1 MAILDYK
8 ISVDDIR
15 ENRIRITAPDRLE
28 GNPEDNKKVFD
39 RLPLKLI
46 EKYNPALEEIYDGFL
61 DQDDKVHAIEQNVQ
75 EQIDG
80 IESPANPLSP
90 KGMYETIEDL
100 EDAHP
105 TGSEGE
111 AWLVGD
117 YTSNV
122 VYMWDT
128 EQEAWVNIGALA
140 GGDGFNSAY
149 NRRFELDASNY
160 KQNGIANVGVLNT
173 VARADHVHPSDEGK
187 ADLVSG
193 CVPDEQLLGEET
205 ISTWR
210 TILGIS

>member
-1 MAILDYK
+1 MAITDYK
-8 ISVDDIR
+8 INETEIK

-28 GNPEDNKKVFD
+28 GAPETNKQVFD

-46 EKYNPALEEIYDGFL
+46 EKYNPAIDAISTALSQ
-61 DQDDKVHAIEQNVQ
+61 QDAKADAIEENLQ

-90 KGMYETIEDL
+90 KGMYATIEEL
-100 EDAHP
+100 EAAHP
-105 TGSEGE
+105 VGGEGE

-128 EQEAWVNIGALA
+128 EQEAWVNLGSLV
-140 GGDGFNSAY
+140 GGNGFNTAY
-149 NRRFELDASNY
+149 NRSFELSASNI
-160 KQNGIANVGVLNT
+160 KMDGTANIGVLNT
-173 VARADHVHPSDEGK
+173 IARADHVHPSDVSK

-193 CVPDEQLLGEET
+193 FVPDEQLIDEET

-210 TILGIS
+210 AILGIS